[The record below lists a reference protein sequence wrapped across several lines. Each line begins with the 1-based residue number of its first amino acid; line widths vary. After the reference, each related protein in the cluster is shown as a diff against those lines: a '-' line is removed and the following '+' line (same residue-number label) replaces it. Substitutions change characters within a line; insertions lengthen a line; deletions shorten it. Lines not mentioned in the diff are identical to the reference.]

1 LGGDA
6 SVLRQARLK
15 DHAVASQELIVALG
29 ETRYR
34 VERPFGSW
42 PKNAGFVTDVT
53 VDPRGHVFV
62 MLRHD
67 PLEHP
72 DDPRVIELAP
82 DGTYLGGWG
91 GDLIAG
97 SHMLTADAT
106 GRILSVDRDMHEVV
120 ICSARGERLG
130 GLGKRG
136 EPLSPFNHPTDVH
149 VSAWGEIYVS
159 DGYAASRVHRFD
171 AAGILI
177 ASWGSHGP
185 DDGQFGWPHAIWT
198 FADGRVVVVDR
209 TLNRVQV
216 FDREGRHLESWGD
229 FYQPVAIWGDDEGNA
244 YVTDMVPS
252 LQKIGPKGERLGRCR
267 PMLNGAHGIFGTP
280 DGDILLAEGNPSRI
294 TKLRLLR

>member
-1 LGGDA
+1 LA
-6 SVLRQARLK
+6 S
-15 DHAVASQELIVALG
+15 HELIVALG
-29 ETRYR
+29 DRLYR

-42 PKNAGFVTDVT
+42 PRNTGFVTDVA

-67 PLEHP
+67 PLVHP
-72 DDPRVIELAP
+72 NDPRVIELAP
-82 DGTYLGGWG
+82 DGTYLRGWG
-91 GDLIAG
+91 GDLIAD

-106 GRILSVDRDMHEVV
+106 GRILAVDRDMHEVI
-120 ICSARGERLG
+120 ICSPAGERLG
-130 GLGKRG
+130 GLGQRG
-136 EPLSPFNHPTDVH
+136 VPLAPFNHPTDVH

-171 AAGILI
+171 AAGALM
-177 ASWGSHGP
+177 ASWGSHGSG
-185 DDGQFGWPHAIWT
+185 DGQFGWPHAIWT

-216 FDREGRHLESWGD
+216 FDREGRHLESWGE
-229 FYQPVAIWGDDEGNA
+229 FYQPVAIWGDDEGCA
-244 YVTDMVPS
+244 YVSDMVPS
-252 LQKIGPKGERLGRCR
+252 LQKVGPKGERLGRCR

-294 TKLRLLR
+294 TRLRLQSARANALRQ

>member
-1 LGGDA
+1 LA
-6 SVLRQARLK
+6 S
-15 DHAVASQELIVALG
+15 HELIVALG

-34 VERPFGSW
+34 VERPFGAW

-82 DGTYLGGWG
+82 DGTYLDGWG
-91 GDLIAG
+91 GELIAD
-97 SHMLTADAT
+97 SHMLTADGA
-106 GRILSVDRDMHEVV
+106 GRILAVDRDMHEVV

-171 AAGILI
+171 AAGTLI

-185 DDGQFGWPHAIWT
+185 GDGQFGWPHAIWT

-252 LQKIGPKGERLGRCR
+252 LQKIGPKGEQLGRCR